1 MEEPMET
8 PESGKKKEPIEIPE
22 LPPVD
27 KNEIWKTVLPV
38 IAFEAA
44 LTGIML
50 IVYAAIGKWSAGVL
64 YGALLG
70 AAAVTANFGVMIL
83 TLFKAEKAD
92 NTAKGEL
99 LVRGTYFLR
108 MLVLLAVIIAAVKTG
123 YFDVVAVILPMCF
136 MRAALYLSQLVLRKK
151 EKGDVS

>member
-1 MEEPMET
+1 MNR
-8 PESGKKKEPIEIPE
+8 S
-22 LPPVD
+22 
-27 KNEIWKTVLPV
+27 EIWKTVLPV
-38 IAFEAA
+38 VAFEAA

-50 IVYAAIGKWSAGVL
+50 IVYAAIGKWSAMVL
-64 YGALLG
+64 WGALLG

-83 TLFKAEKAD
+83 TLLKAEKAD

-99 LVRGTYFLR
+99 LVRGTYLLR
-108 MLVLLAVIIAAVKTG
+108 MLILLAVIIAAVKTG
-123 YFDVVAVILPMCF
+123 CFDIVAVILPMCF

>member
-1 MEEPMET
+1 M
-8 PESGKKKEPIEIPE
+8 
-22 LPPVD
+22 D

-50 IVYAAIGKWSAGVL
+50 IVYAALGKWSSRVL
-64 YGALLG
+64 WGAVLG

-123 YFDVVAVILPMCF
+123 YFDVVAVVLPMCF
-136 MRAALYLSQLVLRKK
+136 MRAALYLSQLVLGKK